1 MLDARKGRLLASLRG
16 PEALVSLIVPSPD
29 GQHIAVASH
38 DRSIRLFNLASREQV
53 TVVAGHKRPATSM
66 CFLAEGEHL
75 ASVAQ
80 ENVVQ
85 LWDLETKAPLAALW
99 GPAEESFVGLALFGA
114 GDHVAVAL
122 GDGRIRLWGP
132 AS

>member
-1 MLDARKGRLLASLRG
+1 M
-16 PEALVSLIVPSPD
+16 SLIVPSPD
-29 GQHIAVASH
+29 GQHIAVASQ
-38 DRSIRLFNLASREQV
+38 DRSIRLFDLASREQV
-53 TVVAGHKRPATSM
+53 TVVAGHRKPTTSM
-66 CFLAEGEHL
+66 CFLAEGTHL

-85 LWDLETKAPLAALW
+85 LWDLEAKAPLAALW
-99 GPAEESFVGLALFGA
+99 GPPTESFVGLALFGA

-132 AS
+132 AA